1 MLKKIKFN
9 IWWKFGLSV
18 FFVMVSIMIAYLNCY
33 TWYTLGITFVNGMT
47 VGMWV
52 IMLTNHVHK
61 LKMDKYMD
69 NKNQEMRDFLREMNN
84 LHNNNM
90 NKEDEDE

>member
-1 MLKKIKFN
+1 
-9 IWWKFGLSV
+9 
-18 FFVMVSIMIAYLNCY
+18 MIAYLNCY
-33 TWYTLGITFVNGMT
+33 TWYTLSITFVNGMT